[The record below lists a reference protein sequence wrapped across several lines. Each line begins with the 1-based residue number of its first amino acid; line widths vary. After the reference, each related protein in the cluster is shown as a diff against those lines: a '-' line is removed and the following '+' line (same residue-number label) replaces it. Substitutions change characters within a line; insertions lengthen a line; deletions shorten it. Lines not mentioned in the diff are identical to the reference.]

1 MDEMKKRY
9 SKHYQHLD
17 TTMLDKCSK
26 TQISMIKL
34 YGFIDASEKNAIDV
48 KVDKVYFV
56 GAIVR
61 SLYVR
66 PETSLKTRNHL
77 IRI

>member
-1 MDEMKKRY
+1 MDSSMHQKR
-9 SKHYQHLD
+9 SSFSSANGISLKSVTLPQL
-17 TTMLDKCSK
+17 MLV
-26 TQISMIKL
+26 TVL
-34 YGFIDASEKNAIDV
+34 NNAIDV

-66 PETSLKTRNHL
+66 PETSLKTKNHL